1 MRSHSS
7 AQTDFSI
14 GAPNYPFPTTSS
26 HSQNTPSLVKP
37 SKSKTLPNGRG
48 HSASLP
54 IDVDAPSSSRTDAII
69 TSHAY
74 PHPFLAHHS
83 WLDFQALMAR
93 VPYMSSTELS
103 LTFNQ
108 DYAAFRTQALE
119 ANPKLSPQQLHE
131 KAVELLITE
140 MKKKF
145 PTLPINS
152 ST

>member
-1 MRSHSS
+1 MRSQAS
-7 AQTDFSI
+7 AHAS
-14 GAPNYPFPTTSS
+14 NYAFPTTSN
-26 HSQNTPSLVKP
+26 HSQNAPAFVKP

-54 IDVDAPSSSRTDAII
+54 IDVDAPSSSRTDAVI

-108 DYAAFRTQALE
+108 DYAAFRTKALE
-119 ANPKLSPQQLHE
+119 ENPKLSPQQLHE
-131 KAVELLITE
+131 NAVKMLIKE
-140 MKKKF
+140 MKKNF
-145 PTLPINS
+145 PALPFKS
-152 ST
+152 SAET